1 MYTSLY
7 THLISAT
14 LCDLQ
19 AVLRQ
24 HSDALRQATLS
35 ILKTET
41 LTGQE
46 LKDIMAQHPP
56 QDPPRGQVSW
66 APTSCCALPCASN
79 PVDMRFV
86 HGHNV
91 CNVACHVCTAGFAIA
106 SCAGNQE
113 AATICCL
120 PLYASAAPACVSLL
134 SSTLC
139 FRSPSMCVYVV
150 QNGSGPNGGS
160 PDTPDNMSGASEMDT
175 LSTPVLAGPV
185 GRLDL

>member
-1 MYTSLY
+1 MQGTGDCLGILQENLAVGHPGQMYTPLY

-56 QDPPRGQVSW
+56 QDPPHGQVS
-66 APTSCCALPCASN
+66 
-79 PVDMRFV
+79 
-86 HGHNV
+86 
-91 CNVACHVCTAGFAIA
+91 
-106 SCAGNQE
+106 
-113 AATICCL
+113 
-120 PLYASAAPACVSLL
+120 
-134 SSTLC
+134 
-139 FRSPSMCVYVV
+139 
-150 QNGSGPNGGS
+150 
-160 PDTPDNMSGASEMDT
+160 
-175 LSTPVLAGPV
+175 
-185 GRLDL
+185 